1 MIDIDIEHQFP
12 PKAGN
17 FHLKVTI
24 AAKEHCLSF
33 FGHSGSGKTLTMQ
46 AVAGLFAPQK
56 GTIIVGGRTV
66 FDSAGNIN
74 VPARKRRLGY
84 LFQDYALFPHL
95 TVRQNIA
102 FGLENGSTEFSGQR
116 IRRRVDEMMENF
128 EIAHLA
134 NQRPILISGGQKQRV
149 ALARALAPRPEI
161 LLLDEPFSALDPL
174 MRERMRIQC
183 KELLARF
190 DIPTIIITHD
200 PADVAVFAESVIL
213 FDNGNAHVSVSAQEL
228 PNQADAKDE
237 LLRCLATAVREHNGN
252 GNARC
257 QAAG

>member
-1 MIDIDIEHQFP
+1 MIDISIEHQFP
-12 PKAGN
+12 QKAGN
-17 FHLKVTI
+17 FHLQVEIYATV
-24 AAKEHCLSF
+24 HCLSF

-56 GTIIVGGRTV
+56 GCVKIGGRVV
-66 FDSAGNIN
+66 FDSAKGIN

-102 FGLENGSTEFSGQR
+102 FGLENGGTEFSGQR
-116 IRRRVDEMMENF
+116 IRRRVDDMMESF

-134 NQRPILISGGQKQRV
+134 DQRPILISGGQKQRV

-174 MRERMRIQC
+174 MRERMRVQC
-183 KELLARF
+183 KELLSRF

-200 PADVAVFAESVIL
+200 PADVAVFAESVVL
-213 FDNGNAHVSVSAQEL
+213 FDNGDAHVSISAQDL
-228 PNQADAKDE
+228 PNQTNAEDE
-237 LLRCLATAVREHNGN
+237 LLRCLATAVREHNGS
-252 GNARC
+252 GIPHL
-257 QAAG
+257 QAAS